1 MSITVECQKRPEG
14 SKPNALRREGFIPA
28 ALYGHNG
35 NESISLTITAKDAQ
49 LLLKNAAVNNTLVDL
64 NVPDLPW
71 SGKALIREV
80 QVHPWKKTLRHLSF
94 FSVAA
99 HGTLELVV
107 PIKIVGEAAGMKQGG
122 ILEQMMT
129 ELNISCAAEN
139 IPEFIELDVS
149 QFEIGSNLHV
159 GEVVLPEGVK
169 ALDESERTVLALV
182 PPAKAEITTE
192 ETVVQ
197 TEA

>member
-35 NESISLTITAKDAQ
+35 TESVSLTIAVKDAQ
-49 LLLKNAAVNNTLVDL
+49 TLLKNAAVNNTLVDL
-64 NVPDLPW
+64 SIPELPW

-107 PIKIVGEAAGMKQGG
+107 PIKIVGEAAGIKQGG

-129 ELNISCAAEN
+129 ELNISCLAEN
-139 IPEFIELDVS
+139 IPESIEIDIS
-149 QFEIGSNLHV
+149 QFEIGSNLTV
-159 GEVVLPEGVK
+159 GDVVLSEGVT
-169 ALDESERTVLALV
+169 ALDESDRIVVAIV
-182 PPAKAEITTE
+182 PPAKAEPTTQE
-192 ETVVQ
+192 EAAG
-197 TEA
+197 EA

>member
-14 SKPNALRREGFIPA
+14 SKPNALRHEGFIPA

-35 NESISLTITAKDAQ
+35 TESVSLTINAKDAQ
-49 LLLKNAAVNNTLVDL
+49 TLLKNAAVNNTLVDL
-64 NVPDLPW
+64 SIPELPW

-107 PIKIVGEAAGMKQGG
+107 PIKIIGEAAGIKQGG

-129 ELNISCAAEN
+129 ELNISCLAEN
-139 IPEFIELDVS
+139 IPESIEINIS
-149 QFEIGSNLHV
+149 QFEIGSNLTV
-159 GEVVLPEGVK
+159 GDVVLSKGVT
-169 ALDESERTVLALV
+169 ALDESDRIVVAIV
-182 PPAKAEITTE
+182 PPAKAEPTGE
-192 ETVVQ
+192 GETAV
-197 TEA
+197 EA

>member
-35 NESISLTITAKDAQ
+35 TESVSLTIDAKDAQ
-49 LLLKNAAVNNTLVDL
+49 TLLKNAAVNNTLVDL
-64 NVPDLPW
+64 SIPELPW
-71 SGKALIREV
+71 NGKALIREV
-80 QVHPWKKTLRHLSF
+80 QVHPWKKTLHHLSF

-107 PIKIVGEAAGMKQGG
+107 PIKIVGEAAGIKQGG

-129 ELNISCAAEN
+129 ELNISCTAEN
-139 IPEFIELDVS
+139 IPESIEINIS
-149 QFEIGSNLHV
+149 QFEIGSNLTV
-159 GEVVLPEGVK
+159 GDVILSEGVT
-169 ALDESERTVLALV
+169 ALDESDRIVVAIV
-182 PPAKAEITTE
+182 PPAKAEPTAE
-192 ETVVQ
+192 E
-197 TEA
+197 EAAVEA